1 MPNSK
6 YFRIGY
12 GIIIILIIIFLS
24 TKVSFIFRPLEII
37 FTTLF
42 FPFLIGGVIFYLLRP
57 IVYYLGKHRVPKA
70 LSILLIYLLFIGL
83 GTLLVF
89 LLGPQLQNQ
98 FQGLIKNTPQIVDA
112 LNDKING
119 LKQNEW
125 FSRFQQNEYLTLDS
139 ITKKASDYA
148 KDFANNLGDKITSL
162 IGIITSIATVI
173 VTVPFIVFYML
184 KDSEGLGSRVE
195 NVLPYLQASEAKRI
209 LKDMDEALSSYI
221 QGQAIAAFLVG
232 VMMYIGYSIIGLD
245 YSLILA
251 ITAMITN
258 IIPFLGAFIAFI
270 PAIIIGL
277 IMSPFMAL
285 KVAIVVI
292 VVQQIDGNV
301 TSPLIMGRKLDV
313 HPLTV
318 ILILLVAGNMAGFLG
333 MILGVPFYALLK
345 VIVSHTYRLYQLNR
359 EKEHNGIK
367 IVD

>member
-1 MPNSK
+1 MPNTK
-6 YFRIGY
+6 AFRIGY
-12 GIIIILIIIFLS
+12 AIIILLVIVLLS
-24 TKVSFIFRPLEII
+24 SKVEFIFRPVEII

-57 IVYYLGKHRVPKA
+57 IVYYLDRHKVPKV
-70 LSILLIYLLFIGL
+70 LSILIIYLLFIGL

-89 LLGPQLQNQ
+89 LLGPQLQSQ
-98 FQGLIKNTPQIVDA
+98 FKSLINNAPQIVDS
-112 LNDKING
+112 LNDKVNS

-125 FSRFQQNEYLTLDS
+125 FSRFQQNDYITIDSLTS
-139 ITKKASDYA
+139 KASDYA
-148 KDFANNLGDKITSL
+148 KGFAGNIGTKISSL
-162 IGIITSIATVI
+162 IGIITSVATVI
-173 VTVPFIVFYML
+173 VTVPFIVFYLL
-184 KDSEGLGSRVE
+184 KDSEGLGNRVE
-195 NVLPYLQASEAKRI
+195 NFLPYLKAAEAKRI

-221 QGQAIAAFLVG
+221 QGQATAAFLVG

-251 ITAMITN
+251 IVAMITN

-277 IMSPFMAL
+277 IMSPLMAL

-318 ILILLVAGNMAGFLG
+318 ILILLVAGNMGGFLG
-333 MILGVPFYALLK
+333 MILAVPFYALLK
-345 VIVSHTYRLYQLNR
+345 VIVSHTYRLYQLNK
-359 EKEHNGIK
+359 EKDRNGIQV
-367 IVD
+367 VD